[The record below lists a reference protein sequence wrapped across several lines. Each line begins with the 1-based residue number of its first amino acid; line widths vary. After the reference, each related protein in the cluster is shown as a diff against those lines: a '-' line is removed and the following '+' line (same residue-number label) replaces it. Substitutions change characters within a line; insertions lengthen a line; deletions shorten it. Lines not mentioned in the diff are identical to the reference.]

1 MLAYLHAQEVVEK
14 KLGRAGAF
22 PTLNGGQNG
31 RNNAG
36 EEEGEEEEKKPEAG
50 TCVLVFFAGLG
61 DIEDAYER
69 LSAQTDHGGGPKL
82 EVHFFFNYYSLIFF
96 LSSLLLLFLKIN
108 FLLFKKVFAL
118 HSLLDREQQMAVFAP
133 VPKGV
138 TRIILAT
145 NIAESSITLPSARF
159 FPSIFFHFLFFFPL
173 IFLSLS

>member
-31 RNNAG
+31 RNAG
-36 EEEGEEEEKKPEAG
+36 GEQGEEGEEEEKKPEAG

-82 EVHFFFNYYSLIFF
+82 EVHFFFCSLIF
-96 LSSLLLLFLKIN
+96 L
-108 FLLFKKVFAL
+108 
-118 HSLLDREQQMAVFAP
+118 
-133 VPKGV
+133 
-138 TRIILAT
+138 
-145 NIAESSITLPSARF
+145 
-159 FPSIFFHFLFFFPL
+159 
-173 IFLSLS
+173 